1 MKNLKDRNQQYFGH
15 KKVAKLLKRKQKKRE
30 NLVYVSKLMFKYNQ
44 NLTLKTSSNPG
55 EKYLQEYLK
64 SE

>member
-15 KKVAKLLKRKQKKRE
+15 KRVAKVLKRKQKKRE
-30 NLVYVSKLMFKYNQ
+30 NLAYVSKLMFKYGP
-44 NLTLKTSSNPG
+44 NLTLKTRPKPG